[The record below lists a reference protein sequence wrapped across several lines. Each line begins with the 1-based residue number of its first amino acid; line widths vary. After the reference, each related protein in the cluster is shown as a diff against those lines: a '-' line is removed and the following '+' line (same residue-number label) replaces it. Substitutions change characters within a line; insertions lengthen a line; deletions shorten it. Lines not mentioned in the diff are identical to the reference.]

1 MIIYKAENIVNGKM
15 YIGKTIRPL
24 EDRINGHFYD
34 MKRYNYPFYNAL
46 EKYGK
51 DNFSWEILT
60 ETDSESKLN
69 VLEKFYIACY
79 RRMGVLYNL
88 TDGGDG
94 CCWNKGKSLSEEHKI
109 KIRQSNIGLKRSEET
124 KEKVRQANLGKKHSE
139 ETKRKM
145 SEKHKGYKF
154 SDESK
159 LKMRKSAMGRIISQ
173 EQRNKISLSLKNYYL
188 KSREV

>member
-1 MIIYKAENIVNGKM
+1 MYVNDVRNLRWCTQKENC
-15 YIGKTIRPL
+15 
-24 EDRINGHFYD
+24 
-34 MKRYNYPFYNAL
+34 
-46 EKYGK
+46 
-51 DNFSWEILT
+51 NF
-60 ETDSESKLN
+60 
-69 VLEKFYIACY
+69 
-79 RRMGVLYNL
+79 
-88 TDGGDG
+88 
-94 CCWNKGKSLSEEHKI
+94 
-109 KIRQSNIGLKRSEET
+109 EET
-124 KEKVRQANLGKKHSE
+124 KAKLSAALKCKTPWNKGKKHSE